1 MNNFSQNGIISIR
14 DLSKDD
20 LEKIY
25 SKTNEIMEMK
35 AEQRQEMA
43 RGKTLGYLFF
53 EPSTRTTL
61 SFQSAMALIGGTSF
75 GIADATSFLGGG
87 SAAIAGEGAVQTE

>member
-43 RGKTLGYLFF
+43 RGKLWDIFSLNQVL
-53 EPSTRTTL
+53 EQHLASNL
-61 SFQSAMALIGGTSF
+61 QWH
-75 GIADATSFLGGG
+75 
-87 SAAIAGEGAVQTE
+87 